1 MKKTLLILS
10 LILCGGKMMAENY
23 TVKSPDENI
32 VVNVETGAIT
42 TYSVSFKGQVVL
54 SPSPISMTFDNG
66 TVIGRN
72 MKVTDVDY
80 LSEDKT
86 LTPVIRQTRPL

>member
-23 TVKSPDENI
+23 TVKSPVENI

-42 TYSVSFKGQVVL
+42 TYSVSFNGKVV
-54 SPSPISMTFDNG
+54 
-66 TVIGRN
+66 
-72 MKVTDVDY
+72 
-80 LSEDKT
+80 
-86 LTPVIRQTRPL
+86 